1 MPDIS
6 IRCFEVPQF
15 PQAVEIQIMGAVTS
29 QNAVSLRDEIRRRV
43 QAKALFLILV
53 LREVP
58 YVNSSGFG
66 FLIDTAVDLERRGGA
81 LLLVEVPA
89 KVKLVFENLG
99 VAGYFRFEATV
110 DDARHHAKQQ
120 LERTLGSPRVV
131 LLGAADGPE
140 FPIVGSSIRIGSD
153 PKSTVAI
160 RHPQVDL
167 KHAEVYRTGDRCFV
181 RDLGSRFGTFVGD
194 RKVYDEP
201 LNSGDV
207 IRVGGARLLYV
218 PAGSKVK

>member
-6 IRCFEVPQF
+6 IQCSEVPEF
-15 PQAVEIQIMGAVTS
+15 PQAVEIQVTGAVTA
-29 QNAVSLRDEIRRRV
+29 QNAVALRDEIRRRI
-43 QAKALFLILV
+43 QGKTLFILLG

-66 FLIDTAVDLERRGGA
+66 SLIDTAVDLERRGGA
-81 LLLVEVPA
+81 LLLVEVPT
-89 KVKLVFENLG
+89 KVKLMFENLG
-99 VAGYFRFEATV
+99 VASYFQFEPTFA
-110 DDARHHAKQQ
+110 DARHHATQQ
-120 LERTLGSPRVV
+120 LERSQASPRVV
-131 LLGAADGPE
+131 LLSGNGGPE

-153 PKSTVAI
+153 PKSTISI

-181 RDLGSRFGTFVGD
+181 RDLGSRFGTYIGE

-218 PAGSKVK
+218 PAGAKKR